1 MADVVFLASGEKD
14 AKEAYQHC
22 FELDPVL
29 AERFSRA
36 IDLVVRELGRFPE
49 SGVQVGGRF
58 RRKLVPWFRNY
69 GVFYVFEG
77 LRVVIQAVQDLRQ
90 DPEMIQRRLS
100 K

>member
-14 AKEAYQHC
+14 AEEAYERC
-22 FELDPVL
+22 FEIDPIS
-29 AERFSRA
+29 AERFSCA

-49 SGVQVGGRF
+49 SGVRMGGRY
-58 RRKLVPWFRNY
+58 RRKLVPWFRNF
-69 GVFYVFEG
+69 GVFYVFEQS
-77 LRVVIQAVQDLRQ
+77 RVVIHAVQDFRQ